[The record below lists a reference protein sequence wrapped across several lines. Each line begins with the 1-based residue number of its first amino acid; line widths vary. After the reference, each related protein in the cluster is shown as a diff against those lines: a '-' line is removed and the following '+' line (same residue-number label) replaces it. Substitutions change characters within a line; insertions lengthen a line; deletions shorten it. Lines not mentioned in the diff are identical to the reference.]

1 MLFLINS
8 GELRMNYSGD
18 LKKLREKMLLTQSEF
33 GQLIGVSFETVN
45 RWENG
50 KHVPTMRAKRKINKL
65 AEKFEDFKKE

>member
-1 MLFLINS
+1 MLFLITN
-8 GELRMNYSGD
+8 GELYMNYSGD

-65 AEKFEDFKKE
+65 AEKFGDFKKE

>member
-1 MLFLINS
+1 MLFLIAN
-8 GELRMNYSGD
+8 GELYMNYSGD

-33 GQLIGVSFETVN
+33 GKLLGVSFETVN

-65 AEKFEDFKKE
+65 AEKYEDFKKE

>member
-1 MLFLINS
+1 MLFLITN
-8 GELRMNYSGD
+8 GELYMNYSGD

-33 GQLIGVSFETVN
+33 GKLLGVSFETVN

>member
-1 MLFLINS
+1 MLFLINN

-50 KHVPTMRAKRKINKL
+50 KHVPSMRAKRKINKL
-65 AEKFEDFKKE
+65 AEKFGAFKKE

>member
-1 MLFLINS
+1 
-8 GELRMNYSGD
+8 MNYSGD

-50 KHVPTMRAKRKINKL
+50 KHVPTMKTKRKINKL

>member
-1 MLFLINS
+1 MLFLATN
-8 GELRMNYSGD
+8 GELYMNYSGD

-33 GQLIGVSFETVN
+33 GKLLGVSFETVN

-65 AEKFEDFKKE
+65 AEKFGDFKKE

>member
-1 MLFLINS
+1 MLFLINN

>member
-1 MLFLINS
+1 MLFLTTN
-8 GELRMNYSGD
+8 GELCMNYSGD

-50 KHVPTMRAKRKINKL
+50 KHVPTMKAKRKINKL
-65 AEKFEDFKKE
+65 AEKYEDFKKE

>member
-1 MLFLINS
+1 MLFLINN
-8 GELRMNYSGD
+8 GELRMNYSED

>member
-1 MLFLINS
+1 
-8 GELRMNYSGD
+8 MNYSGD

-33 GQLIGVSFETVN
+33 GQLIGVSVETVN

-65 AEKFEDFKKE
+65 AEKFEDFKEE

>member
-1 MLFLINS
+1 
-8 GELRMNYSGD
+8 MNYSGD

-33 GQLIGVSFETVN
+33 GKLIGVSFETVN

-50 KHVPTMRAKRKINKL
+50 KHVPNMRAKRKINKL